1 MPTPT
6 IPAGNLFMNATL
18 WTGDGATSPR
28 TITNGVAGQSFQP
41 DLVWSKDRTSAYN
54 HQLFDSVRGTGSSKN
69 LMSND
74 TAVEG
79 TNASSFGFLSAFNS
93 NGFSLT
99 KGTDPGNEYLWV
111 GNTNDNY
118 VAWQWKAGG
127 TAVSNTAGTI
137 SSQVSANTTSGF
149 SIVTYTG
156 NATGGATVGHGCQ
169 VNSIATAPSMIILKS
184 RSLSSNWYVYHSGLT
199 SVAYQIYLNFAL
211 AEDNAVTTAFN
222 SAAPGATTFA
232 LPGTG
237 YGSNNSGA
245 TYVAYC
251 FAQVAGY
258 SAFGSYTGNGSSDGP
273 FVYLGFRP
281 KFVMIKRTDSSDDWI
296 LLDTSRSTY
305 NVSSLTLYANGS
317 YAEDSNVTNRSLDFL
332 SNGFKIR
339 SSGVYINAS
348 GGNFIYMAFAEN
360 PFKYANAR

>member
-1 MPTPT
+1 
-6 IPAGNLFMNATL
+6 
-18 WTGDGATSPR
+18 
-28 TITNGVAGQSFQP
+28 
-41 DLVWSKDRTSAYN
+41 
-54 HQLFDSVRGTGSSKN
+54 
-69 LMSND
+69 
-74 TAVEG
+74 
-79 TNASSFGFLSAFNS
+79 
-93 NGFSLT
+93 
-99 KGTDPGNEYLWV
+99 
-111 GNTNDNY
+111 
-118 VAWQWKAGG
+118 
-127 TAVSNTAGTI
+127 
-137 SSQVSANTTSGF
+137 
-149 SIVTYTG
+149 
-156 NATGGATVGHGCQ
+156 
-169 VNSIATAPSMIILKS
+169 MIILKS
-184 RSLSSNWYVYHSGLT
+184 RSLSANWYVYHSGLT
-199 SVAYQIYLNFAL
+199 SVAYQIYLNL
-211 AEDNAVTTAFN
+211 TLGEDNAVTTAFN